1 MNTLAWEI
9 GGALALVI
17 EIAAMWKV
25 FVKAG
30 QPGWAAIIPV
40 FNLVVLFKI
49 AGRSL
54 SYLILLFVWM
64 WMVPFILFL
73 GLEESFFSVLSR
85 LAIAVVI
92 LFFVPTVPYF
102 MFLMLLGPAVAMLF
116 TIPIVPIFTFLSLL
130 AFPFAYPFL
139 VPIAIAKRFGKG
151 PGFGLGLAFLGFI
164 FFPILAWGNV
174 QYQTEFRGSHGA
186 SISNEVNSAR

>member
-1 MNTLAWEI
+1 MNALAWEV

-54 SYLILLFVWM
+54 LCLILLFAWL
-64 WMVPFILFL
+64 WMVPFIALFP
-73 GLEESFFSVLSR
+73 GPVESFLSR
-85 LAIAVVI
+85 LAFGIVI
-92 LFFVPTVPYF
+92 LFLVPTVPYF
-102 MFLMLLGPAVAMLF
+102 MFLMLLGPALAMLF
-116 TIPIVPIFTFLSLL
+116 VIPIVPIFAFLSLL
-130 AFPFAYPFL
+130 AFPFVYPFL
-139 VPIAIAKRFGKG
+139 VPITIAKRFGKDS
-151 PGFGLGLAFLGFI
+151 GFGFGLAFLGFI
-164 FFPILAWGNV
+164 FFPILAWGNASW
-174 QYQTEFRGSHGA
+174 TGSDA
-186 SISNEVNSAR
+186 S